1 MSVQAHGDP
10 RVKKRLHCTL
20 AHEAR
25 KGPGLVLNL
34 SSRGLFVQ
42 TSLLAEPGTL
52 VDIDLQGPQ
61 TSESIP
67 LQAAVV
73 WRRRVS
79 PRMTGMNQSGMGVRI
94 LSHTPEYDA
103 LVDGIL
109 TGSAAAVGAP
119 STGASTKPRS
129 RAAAVDDTPQH
140 SYVIRL
146 GMPGTPRSRRIVVQ
160 GASEQVARSEAT
172 ARAGSQWTILEIS
185 KK

>member
-1 MSVQAHGDP
+1 MSVQAHSDP

-25 KGPGLVLNL
+25 KSPGLVLNL

-94 LSHTPEYDA
+94 LSHTAEYDA

-109 TGSAAAVGAP
+109 TGGTAAV
-119 STGASTKPRS
+119 GASTKPRS
-129 RAAAVDDTPQH
+129 RAAAVDETPQH

-160 GASEQVARSEAT
+160 GATEQVARSEA
-172 ARAGSQWTILEIS
+172 AVRVGSEWTILEIS